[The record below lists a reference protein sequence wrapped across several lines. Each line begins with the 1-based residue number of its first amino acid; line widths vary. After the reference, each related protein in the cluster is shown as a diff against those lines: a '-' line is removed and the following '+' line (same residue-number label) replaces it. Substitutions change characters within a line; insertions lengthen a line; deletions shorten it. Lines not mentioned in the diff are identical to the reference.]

1 MLTYLIRE
9 RVISDQINIISQGI
23 ITRSL
28 IQSTVTV
35 LVMLGIFVVLL
46 MQTRKNSKLILDK
59 ETAEAES
66 RGKQAEYEARLKLQ
80 DQLLAQ
86 ERQNESL
93 TVMHGMLGSGP
104 WYMDFDEQGRMISV
118 TWSDTFRRM
127 LGYTDEEDFPNVLES
142 WSDLLHE
149 EDRDRVLKAYADTID
164 DYSGQTNYD
173 VEYRLRTK
181 NRAGAGSTPWDS

>member
-1 MLTYLIRE
+1 
-9 RVISDQINIISQGI
+9 
-23 ITRSL
+23 
-28 IQSTVTV
+28 
-35 LVMLGIFVVLL
+35 MLGVFVVLL
-46 MQTRKNSKLILDK
+46 MQTLKNSKLTLDK
-59 ETAEAES
+59 ETAEAEN

-127 LGYTDEEDFPNVLES
+127 LGYTNEEDFPNVLES

-149 EDRDRVLKAYADTID
+149 ENRDRVLKAYADAIN
-164 DYSGQTNYD
+164 DYTGQTIYD
-173 VEYRLRTK
+173 VEYRLKTK
-181 NRAGAGSTPWDS
+181 NQGWRWFHAMGQLTRRPDGSPITYIGIFVDITQKKEM